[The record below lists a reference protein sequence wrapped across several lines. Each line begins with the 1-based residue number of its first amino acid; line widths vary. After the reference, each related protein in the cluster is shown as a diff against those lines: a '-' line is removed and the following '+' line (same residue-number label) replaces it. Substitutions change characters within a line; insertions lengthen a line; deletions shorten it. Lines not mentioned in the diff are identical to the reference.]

1 MDIRFTQLQCRSSS
15 VTLAIDEWLIAS
27 QQSWGVFSTEG
38 DVGAILGQLLTHTP
52 HHQPLDYSGNIIGA
66 DPSQVAVVS
75 LLAQQ
80 ALLED
85 ILEQDDSE
93 SLGYTD
99 PKTTVFGVIYG
110 QCHDNAMTHKLL
122 QELDLTHLSQSSF
135 TQLSTGEGRRVMLA
149 RAVATQVPFL
159 VLDEPYAGL
168 DVNHRHTLTEYL
180 RQLSHS
186 MQILIVVSR
195 EEDLPQWI
203 EHVALFSHGKLD
215 SVMSKPEWDNHPVI
229 NQLTAQSGQQSEE
242 LLALIRRHRHSAKFA
257 DPVFELHNG
266 RVAYSDKVIFSGV
279 NWRID
284 NGVHWQVKGPNG
296 CGKSTLLGLIFGDHP
311 QCYSNDIDI
320 FGKKRGSGES
330 IWEIKQ
336 HIGMVSSALHMQYR
350 VNCSALDVIVS
361 GFYDSIGLYQ
371 KPTQQQVAIATEWL
385 AMLHMGHLSKTA
397 FKQLEY
403 GQQRL
408 LLIARAI
415 VKQPTLLILDE
426 PYQGLDYLGRRL
438 IKNSLELIAKEQL
451 SQLLYVSHYQQDS
464 LDSIEHYIEFI
475 LDDAQQGYR
484 AVVSGPTLK

>member
-1 MDIRFTQLQCRSSS
+1 MEIRFTQLQCRSSS
-15 VTLAIDEWLIAS
+15 VTMNIEDWLIES

-38 DVGAILGQLLTHTP
+38 DLGAILGQLLT
-52 HHQPLDYSGNIIGA
+52 QQAQDNALAYSGILSGV
-66 DPSQVAVVS
+66 DYSQVALVS
-75 LLAQQ
+75 LHEQQ
-80 ALLED
+80 LLLEQ

-93 SLGYTD
+93 ALGYID
-99 PKTTVFGVIYG
+99 PNTSVYGVIFT
-110 QCHDNAMTHKLL
+110 QCDDHALTKRLL
-122 QELDLTHLSQSSF
+122 EQLDLTRLSDSQF
-135 TQLSTGEGRRVMLA
+135 TQLSTGESRRVMLA

-168 DVNHRHTLTEYL
+168 DVGHRQALSQYL
-180 RQLSHS
+180 QLLSQTVQ
-186 MQILIVVSR
+186 MLVVVSR
-195 EEDLPQWI
+195 EEDMPDWI
-203 EHVALFSHGKLD
+203 EHVAMFNHGALD
-215 SVMSKPEWDNHPVI
+215 SVMAKTEWDNHPLI
-229 NQLTAQSGQQSEE
+229 SQLTAQSGQQSEDM
-242 LLALIRRHRHSAKFA
+242 LALIRRHRHKPLFA
-257 DPVFELHNG
+257 NPVFQLHNG

-330 IWEIKQ
+330 IWEIKK
-336 HIGMVSSALHMQYR
+336 HIGMVSSALHLQYR

-371 KPTQQQVAIATEWL
+371 QPTAQQLAIASEWL
-385 AMLHMGHLSKTA
+385 AILHMGQLSKTA
-397 FKQLEY
+397 FRQLEY

-438 IKNSLELIAKEQL
+438 IKNALELIAKEHL
-451 SQLLYVSHYQQDS
+451 SQLLYVSHYQEDS
-464 LDSIEHYIEFI
+464 LDSIQHFIEFVA
-475 LDDAQQGYR
+475 DEHQGGYR
-484 AVVSGPTLK
+484 AVVTES

>member
-1 MDIRFTQLQCRSSS
+1 MEIRFSQLQSSSSS
-15 VTLAIDEWLIAS
+15 VDLVIDEWLIAA

-38 DVGAILGQLLTHTP
+38 DVGAMLGQLLTQTP
-52 HHQPLDYSGNIIGA
+52 HNQQLNYSGNITGA
-66 DPSQVAVVS
+66 DSTQVALVS

-80 ALLED
+80 SLLED

-110 QCHDNAMTHKLL
+110 QCHDNAMTHQLL
-122 QELDLTHLSQSSF
+122 QQLDLIHLSQSSF

-168 DVNHRHTLTEYL
+168 DVGHRRTLTEYL
-180 RQLSHS
+180 QLLSHS

-195 EEDLPQWI
+195 EEDLPEWI

-215 SVMSKPEWDNHPVI
+215 SVMSKSEWDSHPVI

-242 LLALIRRHRHSAKFA
+242 LLALIRRHRHSPIFSN
-257 DPVFELHNG
+257 PVFQLHNG

-385 AMLHMGHLSKTA
+385 TILHMGHLSKTA

-438 IKNSLELIAKEQL
+438 IKNSLELIAKEHL

-464 LDSIEHYIEFI
+464 LASIEHYIEFV
-475 LDDAQQGYR
+475 LDDTEQGYR
-484 AVVSGPTLK
+484 AVISGPTIN

>member
-1 MDIRFTQLQCRSSS
+1 MEIRFTQLKCSSSS
-15 VTLAIDEWLIAS
+15 VSLVIDEWLIAS
-27 QQSWGVFSTEG
+27 QQSWGIFSTEG
-38 DVGAILGQLLTHTP
+38 DVGATLGQLLTQQP
-52 HHQPLDYSGNIIGA
+52 HEKNIDYSGKLEVG
-66 DPSQVAVVS
+66 DPSKVAVVS
-75 LLAQQ
+75 LLEQQ
-80 ALLED
+80 SLLED
-85 ILEQDDSE
+85 ILAFDDSE
-93 SLGYTD
+93 TLGYCD
-99 PKTTVFGVIYG
+99 PKTTVFGVIYA
-110 QCHDNAMTHKLL
+110 QCHDNALTHQLL
-122 QELDLTHLSQSSF
+122 QQLDLIHLSQSHF
-135 TQLSTGEGRRVMLA
+135 THLSTGEGRRVMLA

-159 VLDEPYAGL
+159 ILDEPYAGL
-168 DVNHRHTLTEYL
+168 DVGHRHTLTQYL
-180 RQLSHS
+180 QDLAQTKQ
-186 MQILIVVSR
+186 MLVVVSR
-195 EEDLPQWI
+195 EEDMPDWI
-203 EHVALFSHGKLD
+203 EHVALFSQGKLD
-215 SVMSKPEWDNHPVI
+215 SVMTKAQWNSHPVI
-229 NQLTAQSGQQSEE
+229 HQLTAQSGQQSEA
-242 LLALIRRHRHSAKFA
+242 LLSLIRRHRHSAKFA
-257 DPVFELHNG
+257 DPVFQLHNG
-266 RVAYSDKVIFSGV
+266 RVAYADKVIFSGV

-350 VNCSALDVIVS
+350 VNCTALDVIVS

-371 KPTQQQVAIATEWL
+371 KPTQQQVAIANEWL
-385 AMLHMGHLSKTA
+385 TILHMSHLSKMT

-438 IKNSLELIAKEQL
+438 IKNSLELIAKEHL

-464 LDSIEHYIEFI
+464 LESIEHYIEFVQ
-475 LDDAQQGYR
+475 DENHQGYR
-484 AVVSGPTLK
+484 AVVSGPCIS